1 MVRSRWLRSVRLGTG
16 AACVAALLAACSD
29 AAPGTPQS
37 ATAGSPSGAGSAA
50 LGGTGTAGAPAT
62 TAGTTSNTAGST
74 NTSVGGAGSG
84 SGGGPTAGSS
94 GSGTAGA
101 AGTSVSGGGGGGG
114 SAGGGNNAALDAKC
128 TPAFTLDLSDK
139 GPNGQLFMDA
149 VKNDAEG
156 FVQDIGRTVCRI
168 LYRKPEEVRD
178 ANHITLHIADVDGVA
193 AKWGDVGDI
202 DVEISTGY
210 LATVGKDRIAD
221 EVRGILLHEMTHMYQ
236 NDDKPEATSS
246 YLPNMYE
253 GIGDFV
259 RIRAGH
265 PPKGAAP
272 NDKGGKWY
280 DKTYTSQAHF
290 WLYLDTKMPDF
301 VYKLNLTMKHD
312 DKPWSEASIQEIAGK
327 SADALWTEYQGAACC
342 QGNTTTCCK

>member
-1 MVRSRWLRSVRLGTG
+1 M
-16 AACVAALLAACSD
+16 
-29 AAPGTPQS
+29 
-37 ATAGSPSGAGSAA
+37 
-50 LGGTGTAGAPAT
+50 
-62 TAGTTSNTAGST
+62 
-74 NTSVGGAGSG
+74 
-84 SGGGPTAGSS
+84 
-94 GSGTAGA
+94 
-101 AGTSVSGGGGGGG
+101 GGGG
-114 SAGGGNNAALDAKC
+114 SAGGGTNPALDAKC
-128 TPAFTLDLSDK
+128 TPEFTLDLSDK

-246 YLPNMYE
+246 YLPPSEKESGVTFTTPMTS
-253 GIGDFV
+253 GRSRRGSPSTK
-259 RIRAGH
+259 RAGSLIN
-265 PPKGAAP
+265 P
-272 NDKGGKWY
+272 GGR
-280 DKTYTSQAHF
+280 
-290 WLYLDTKMPDF
+290 
-301 VYKLNLTMKHD
+301 
-312 DKPWSEASIQEIAGK
+312 
-327 SADALWTEYQGAACC
+327 
-342 QGNTTTCCK
+342 